1 MKHIKQINLFLHVRM
16 DWRNKP
22 EYNAYQTDMSGDKYF
37 GSLVTKKTVYVEFDI
52 PDGFNVNDELVKT
65 LRKQQKTIQA
75 DAQMKLTQ
83 IEERIQSLLCIEHK
97 AEA

>member
-16 DWRNKP
+16 DWRNEP
-22 EYNAYQTDMSGDKYF
+22 EYNAYQTDMSGDNYF
-37 GSLVTKKTVYVEFDI
+37 GSLVTKKTVDVEFDI

>member
-16 DWRNKP
+16 DWRNEP
-22 EYNAYQTDMSGDKYF
+22 EYNAYQTDMSDDEYF
-37 GSLVTKKTVYVEFDI
+37 GPLVTKETVNVEFDI
-52 PDGFNVNDELVKT
+52 PDDFNVNDELVKT

-97 AEA
+97 AAA

>member
-16 DWRNKP
+16 DWRNEP
-22 EYNAYQTDMSGDKYF
+22 EYNVYQTDMSGDQYF
-37 GSLVTKKTVYVEFDI
+37 GSLVTKKTVNVEFDI
-52 PDGFNVNDELVKT
+52 PDDFNVNYELVKT

>member
-16 DWRNKP
+16 DWRNEP
-22 EYNAYQTDMSGDKYF
+22 EYNAYQTDMSGNKYF
-37 GSLVTKKTVYVEFDI
+37 GSLVTKKTIDVEFDI
-52 PDGFNVNDELVKT
+52 PDDFNVNDELVKT

-97 AEA
+97 AAA